1 MSTIFAV
8 YRPAGDRPSE
18 AQIGRVLL
26 LFGLVAAGAAMA
38 LPVSTSLESAGQML
52 GDRVPLPPA
61 SATVGK
67 PLALPFGDE
76 VLTGNSNLDL
86 LLEMQRAGPVTV
98 AASRGGASAGPA
110 RSAASGVAAQAAS
123 RPAAFMPDLLFAG
136 DAKMEMQAPG
146 ARREWLGEVRSAYGG
161 SSGDGGRSDTA
172 FAPAVDERLVVPGAE
187 GVFQQR
193 VKQFIHLLRDNR
205 AWVLGAAT
213 LLVALGAVW
222 KTFGRRL

>member
-38 LPVSTSLESAGQML
+38 LPVSTSLESAGQRL
-52 GDRVPLPPA
+52 GDRDPLPPA

-86 LLEMQRAGPVTV
+86 LLEMQRAAPVTV

-110 RSAASGVAAQAAS
+110 RSADRPMVVRAAMGAAPTRLS
-123 RPAAFMPDLLFAG
+123 RQLSTSDWSFRGPKACF
-136 DAKMEMQAPG
+136 
-146 ARREWLGEVRSAYGG
+146 SSG
-161 SSGDGGRSDTA
+161 SSSSSICCATTGHGCWARPRCWSRSGRSGR
-172 FAPAVDERLVVPGAE
+172 PSVGASD
-187 GVFQQR
+187 V
-193 VKQFIHLLRDNR
+193 LLRGLGIHQWIDGLQSALR
-205 AWVLGAAT
+205 ALALAAT
-213 LLVALGAVW
+213 MSAE
-222 KTFGRRL
+222 

>member
-1 MSTIFAV
+1 MSTTFAV
-8 YRPAGDRPSE
+8 YRPAGDRPSK

-52 GDRVPLPPA
+52 GDRDPLPPA

-86 LLEMQRAGPVTV
+86 LLEMQRAAPVTV

-146 ARREWLGEVRSAYGG
+146 ARREWLGEVRYHVG
-161 SSGDGGRSDTA
+161 
-172 FAPAVDERLVVPGAE
+172 
-187 GVFQQR
+187 
-193 VKQFIHLLRDNR
+193 
-205 AWVLGAAT
+205 
-213 LLVALGAVW
+213 
-222 KTFGRRL
+222 